1 MNSHWEDH
9 TLELPVLPEGF
20 RWSVYAYSADMK
32 HNRHPEASGSVTLMS
47 RSTMVL
53 IGRKT
58 MEQFSHEDP
67 TRNAGLRLIAGIAK
81 SINYQNNAGIN
92 TLLINV

>member
-1 MNSHWEDH
+1 GNIVEH
-9 TLELPVLPEGF
+9 GF
-20 RWSVYAYSADMK
+20 NDGKKHSVDVRIVAADEPLTIRIRDDCPAFDPAK
-32 HNRHPEASGSVTLMS
+32 Y
-47 RSTMVL
+47 
-53 IGRKT
+53 

-67 TRNAGLRLIAGIAK
+67 SKNAGLRLIAGIAK